1 MPPKEPTFYEILEV
15 SASAT
20 TADIKTAYRKQALR
34 HHPDKNGGSQEQFI
48 KVGEAHYVLSDAS
61 LRRQYDATLA
71 QKARATSWGSF
82 GSAPFGAGQ
91 TGGAGGVPN
100 PPPFSWSSASADSV
114 VGGEGKTL
122 EELLREFR
130 EDVRARG
137 MDAEHFRRMM
147 ADPEGGMLFKVVGTL
162 GVAADMYLR
171 WKDHT
176 REAGNAARKK

>member
-1 MPPKEPTFYEILEV
+1 MPKEPSFYEVLEV
-15 SASAT
+15 SPSAT
-20 TADIKTAYRKQALR
+20 TAEIKTAYRKQALR

-48 KVGEAHYVLSDAS
+48 KVGEAHYILSDAS

-71 QKARATSWGSF
+71 QKARSTSWGAF
-82 GSAPFGAGQ
+82 GGAPPFNAGQ
-91 TGGAGGVPN
+91 AGGAGGFSN

-137 MDAEHFRRMM
+137 MDADHFRRMM

-176 REAGNAARKK
+176 RDAENAARKK